1 MKSLIAA
8 MAAMVV
14 LSGCSPGDVY
24 EYEVVMRN
32 GVTNVVEA
40 ETYLATSDIHD
51 NLKSVVFKEN
61 FQEVARFGGDILYIR
76 RGKLVRS
83 AFDRTER
90 RDRR

>member
-1 MKSLIAA
+1 MKSIVAA
-8 MAAMVV
+8 MAAVAL

-40 ETYLATSDIHD
+40 ETYQTTIGAHD

-61 FQEVARFGGDILYIR
+61 FREVARFGGDILYIR

-83 AFDRTER
+83 ALDRLER
-90 RDRR
+90 RERR